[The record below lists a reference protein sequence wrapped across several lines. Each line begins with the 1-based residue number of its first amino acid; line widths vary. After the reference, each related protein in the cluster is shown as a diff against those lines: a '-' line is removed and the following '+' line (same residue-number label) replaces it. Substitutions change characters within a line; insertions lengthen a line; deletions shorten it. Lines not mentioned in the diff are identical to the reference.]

1 MDEEEV
7 STRAEHTLS
16 NFIDIISCLVEGRN
30 LPGIHVMLPVMLY
43 VLTMNNFFNKSSI
56 QKRVTRNEKYKRKH
70 GKNRGDKKAKKWEGP
85 DDDPRYV
92 IHHRELC
99 AIERKIACEDTAAS
113 YRASGATETLFPDVE
128 NLYYDFS
135 NDEDLSLAVFICK
148 NRSDLVYFEES
159 AYVGEFLRGILSDN
173 NFGLDPVD
181 TIIAMYVINKIDQVL
196 VRTGVMGCLP
206 SAMILDNTENG
217 LLKWHYLST
226 VPQEEEMQ
234 IDSSELRKLFFAT
247 QPTTEDEEETG
258 EKKFTEIYEDLKN
271 SDFFSKDDIQSLLD
285 FYLNKEGLEKG
296 RDLRHQALLFV
307 TQNDKKLVKGKSDL
321 DNRETVA
328 EFLNTIREAIT
339 FQRTKELLNNLK
351 AYDFGEDNYDGSTNT
366 ETRIGF

>member
-1 MDEEEV
+1 
-7 STRAEHTLS
+7 
-16 NFIDIISCLVEGRN
+16 
-30 LPGIHVMLPVMLY
+30 
-43 VLTMNNFFNKSSI
+43 
-56 QKRVTRNEKYKRKH
+56 
-70 GKNRGDKKAKKWEGP
+70 
-85 DDDPRYV
+85 
-92 IHHRELC
+92 
-99 AIERKIACEDTAAS
+99 
-113 YRASGATETLFPDVE
+113 
-128 NLYYDFS
+128 
-135 NDEDLSLAVFICK
+135 
-148 NRSDLVYFEES
+148 
-159 AYVGEFLRGILSDN
+159 
-173 NFGLDPVD
+173 
-181 TIIAMYVINKIDQVL
+181 MYVINKIDQVL

-247 QPTTEDEEETG
+247 QPTPEDEEETG

-351 AYDFGEDNYDGSTNT
+351 AYDFGEDIYDGSTNT